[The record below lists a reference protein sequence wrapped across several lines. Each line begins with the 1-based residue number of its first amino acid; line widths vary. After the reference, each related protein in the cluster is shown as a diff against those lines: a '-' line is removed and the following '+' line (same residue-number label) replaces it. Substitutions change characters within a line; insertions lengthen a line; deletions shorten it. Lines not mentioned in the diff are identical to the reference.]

1 MTACEMSAAKV
12 HDIFARA
19 SKHSAKKKMSPL
31 VSVAVA
37 VVSFHMKC
45 GPEDQEGGW
54 ELGGRYSFVCLL
66 VFPAIFSL
74 LAVDI

>member
-1 MTACEMSAAKV
+1 MSAAKV

-45 GPEDQEGGW
+45 GPEDQD
-54 ELGGRYSFVCLL
+54 GRGCGRMGSRGEILLCLL
-66 VFPAIFSL
+66 AGFSS
-74 LAVDI
+74 DF